1 MIEVSKQVS
10 RVLRAEVDRR
20 RRRVLAMLNT
30 DEGRRMVHQMF
41 VVRDE
46 LKQELASLEQRL
58 KRIDHQIETML
69 QSAGST

>member
-1 MIEVSKQVS
+1 
-10 RVLRAEVDRR
+10 
-20 RRRVLAMLNT
+20 MLNT